1 MENRLEKHSNLFIE
15 IMPKGN
21 FVVPRIAKQGSIGY
35 DLVVPE
41 DFIVPARS
49 RVCIPMNFA
58 INLPVGLEAK
68 IEARSGFSLKGIEGV
83 GKKLI
88 WKRLFGVLPYPT
100 VEFCHQRFDADV
112 LPGKID
118 PFYTDAIGVIIK
130 NYGGKFIISK
140 GTRIAQMTFY
150 SVVSPEFMQVNSF
163 DVQSRGGGFG
173 SSGIKI

>member
-1 MENRLEKHSNLFIE
+1 MENKSVKHNNLFIE
-15 IMPKGN
+15 IMSKGN
-21 FVVPRIAKQGSIGY
+21 FVEPRIAKQGSIGY
-35 DLVVPE
+35 DLVVPD

-83 GKKLI
+83 CKKVI
-88 WKRLFGVLPYPT
+88 WKQLFGILPYPT
-100 VEFCHQRFDADV
+100 VAFCQQRFDADV
-112 LPGKID
+112 IPWKID

-130 NYGGKFIISK
+130 NYGQEFTISK

-150 SVVSPEFMQVNSF
+150 SVKSPEFMLVNSF
-163 DVQSRGGGFG
+163 DVQSRGGSFG